1 MGNTTNNGGIIVFVP
16 GGKGQPSET
25 IGAGMS
31 RRGETISDTLN
42 RIKGSGGLPRG
53 AKYLPLSG
61 QDVAAY
67 GGSAGFSDADISD
80 FTGQL
85 GGAKS
90 VGGKLVRD
98 EARGVRAGGANRISG
113 EETRAAANVRR
124 ATNRVAA
131 LKTEQRAAQTR
142 VRQLKTAGRSERTI
156 RSAEKAVATL
166 RDQIKAQQAI
176 AKG

>member
-1 MGNTTNNGGIIVFVP
+1 MGNTTNNGGIIVFVSGK
-16 GGKGQPSET
+16 GGKKET
-25 IGAGMS
+25 LGASMS

-42 RIKGSGGLPRG
+42 RIKGEGGLPKG

-61 QDVAAY
+61 EDVAAY
-67 GGSAGFSDADISD
+67 GGSKGFSDADITD

-85 GGAKS
+85 GGARS
-90 VGGKLVRD
+90 AGGKLVRN
-98 EARGVRAGGANRISG
+98 EARGVAAGGGNRISG
-113 EETRAAANVRR
+113 EETRAAANARR

-131 LKTEQRAAQTR
+131 LKTEQRAAQAR
-142 VRQLKTAGRSERTI
+142 VRQLKTDGRSERTI

>member
-90 VGGKLVRD
+90 VGGRLVAS

-113 EETRAAANVRR
+113 EETRA
-124 ATNRVAA
+124 AA